1 MSILKS
7 IVNVNN
13 GNTGW
18 TASNVIDAL
27 ETVFSNLGFHGG
39 SAVTGVPCGLINPN
53 NLVSTDNNDWRQAG
67 GPGVS
72 SSHETYYYDVV
83 AQGTTAYRWL
93 RKYNIYQW
101 NYVYNGTSST
111 RPNEIRIDGHGL
123 VQNQAIHWAPGV
135 TDENKNISGLTL
147 DTVYYVIVVDNNY
160 IKLATDATNAANG
173 TNITLTYGGYSSSSY
188 AAKSSSI
195 FSRFE

>member
-83 AQGTTAYRWL
+83 AQGTTAYENWQTEMK
-93 RKYNIYQW
+93 RKPKR
-101 NYVYNGTSST
+101 NGSRNEAEAAIV
-111 RPNEIRIDGHGL
+111 RPWR
-123 VQNQAIHWAPGV
+123 AC
-135 TDENKNISGLTL
+135 
-147 DTVYYVIVVDNNY
+147 
-160 IKLATDATNAANG
+160 LAKPRG
-173 TNITLTYGGYSSSSY
+173 
-188 AAKSSSI
+188 
-195 FSRFE
+195 RP

>member
-67 GPGVS
+67 GPGVF

-93 RKYNIYQW
+93 KRYTN
-101 NYVYNGTSST
+101 SSNFSWSHAYSENESS
-111 RPNEIRIDGHGL
+111 RPNQIRIDGHGL
-123 VQNQAIHWAPGV
+123 VQNQAIHWHQ
-135 TDENKNISGLTL
+135 
-147 DTVYYVIVVDNNY
+147 
-160 IKLATDATNAANG
+160 
-173 TNITLTYGGYSSSSY
+173 
-188 AAKSSSI
+188 I
-195 FSRFE
+195 FQDDQVERPKF